1 MSQQP
6 YMLPSNPGF
15 MDFINRTFYTADEVD
30 QKQNSGLFPFQRFV
44 RQYINEATPYRGV
57 LLFYGL
63 GAGKS
68 RTSIAAC
75 ESFLAAGKDV
85 VVITPASL
93 RENFK
98 VEYLA
103 YPPPSL
109 KANPKAGLRDR
120 FTFLNYN
127 GGTSFA
133 RSKASEPL
141 GRFDKLD
148 LDNKLLIVDEVH
160 NLVSIIVNAMRSK
173 RFRGVSIYNKIMN
186 AKNLRIIA
194 LSGTPI
200 INFPFEVAVLMNIL
214 AGYMNNDTTPWDGA
228 GPRLPLFPESEDEF
242 NSTYLDM
249 SNSKSFQISPV
260 AVRSFRDRLVG
271 YVSYY
276 AGLTGKDVYPELTV
290 MPRVKVEM
298 SNYQFFTYVE
308 QRHVEIS
315 EMNRTFKTE
324 QYSTMSGKELDMNL
338 VEKKSSFRSST
349 REVCN
354 FAFPKLIRRPWR
366 RDISAQ
372 LRMAAPG
379 KKKME
384 EDSSLTNLDLEL
396 IAEQPDEEVVSREE
410 LRKLIDETYHT
421 ALEETLETLFAS
433 RRGFLLPCAEKP
445 VDYQVDY
452 QLVMKKSV
460 SAAAEPAVAQVVSD
474 CLNIYSPKM
483 LAILEN
489 IVSIRGVQGKDG
501 SIVVYSYFNKVE
513 GINIF
518 QNILQKAGY
527 EPYVLK
533 KDDDGH
539 EDDGHED
546 DEHDDG
552 HDDVEKH
559 GERPKAPGPLGRF
572 CFWSGDNRD
581 QILTIFNSPENMHGQ
596 IIKVLL
602 ITEAGAEGITLKNV
616 RQLHIME
623 PYWNEVL
630 IRQVIG
636 RAKRMYSH
644 IALPESERDVTVYR
658 YETTFT
664 TEQKEYITGKLGWN
678 LDEKYTT
685 DEIISMIAERKQFAT
700 DQIEEFMKETAVD
713 CYLNK
718 RDNDLHRPEDNPL
731 VCYNIRDS
739 APPAASVSSAAA
751 SGAAAAP
758 RAAPA
763 SRFDLSESAS
773 KITRTSRFDMS
784 AAKKVVVDYVD
795 VVVEGDKKEYVFVRG
810 KVENNGKELGVFKIY
825 LADPVKRQIGLDE
838 YLVATLYI
846 AGLEKNGQIPLLST
860 SGKIGKMSSGNVR
873 YVIDLSVTPPII
885 KRV

>member
-1 MSQQP
+1 MSRQR
-6 YMLPSNPGF
+6 YMLPNNPGF
-15 MDFINRTFYTADEVD
+15 MDFINQTFYTADEEAA

-44 RQYINEATPYRGV
+44 RQYINEETPYRGV

-75 ESFLAAGKDV
+75 DSFLAAGKDV

-98 VEYLA
+98 IEYKA

-109 KANPKAGLRDR
+109 KGNPEAGLRDR

-127 GGTSFA
+127 GGTTFA
-133 RSKASEPL
+133 RSKASQPL
-141 GRFDKLD
+141 GRFDEID
-148 LDNKLLIVDEVH
+148 LDNKLLIIDEVH
-160 NLVSIIVNAMRSK
+160 NLVSIVVNAMRSK
-173 RFRGVSIYNKIMN
+173 RFRGVSIYNKIMS

-214 AGYMNNDTTPWDGA
+214 AGYMNDDTTRWDGA
-228 GPRLPLFPESEDEF
+228 GPRRTLFPESEEEF

-249 SNSKSFQISPV
+249 SNSKSFQIRPV
-260 AVRSFRDRLVG
+260 AIRSFCDRLVG

-290 MPRVKVEM
+290 MPKVKVQM
-298 SNYQFFTYVE
+298 SNYQFMTYVE
-308 QRHVEIS
+308 QRDFEIEEMKRTMKS
-315 EMNRTFKTE
+315 ENH
-324 QYSTMSGKELDMNL
+324 SLMSGKELDMNL
-338 VEKKSSFRSST
+338 IEKKSSFRSST

-354 FAFPKLIRRPWR
+354 FAFPTSIPRPWR
-366 RDISAQ
+366 REISAQ
-372 LRMAAPG
+372 LRMAASG

-384 EDSSLTNLDLEL
+384 DDSALTNLDLEL
-396 IAEQPDEEVVSREE
+396 ITEKADEEVVSREE
-410 LRKLIDETYHT
+410 LRKLIDETYHSE
-421 ALEETLETLFAS
+421 LEKTLGTLFDS
-433 RRGFLLPCAEKP
+433 ERGFLVPCADEEP
-445 VDYQVDY
+445 VDY
-452 QLVMKKSV
+452 QLVLKKRV
-460 SAAAEPAVAQVVSD
+460 SAAEPAEAAQAVSD
-474 CLNIYSPKM
+474 CLDIYSPKM
-483 LAILEN
+483 LAILQN
-489 IVSIRGVQGKDG
+489 IQGIRGVQGKDG
-501 SIVVYSYFNKVE
+501 SIIVYSYFNKVE

-518 QNILQKAGY
+518 QNILQKEGY
-527 EPYVLK
+527 EPYVL
-533 KDDDGH
+533 
-539 EDDGHED
+539 
-546 DEHDDG
+546 EH
-552 HDDVEKH
+552 H
-559 GERPKAPGPLGRF
+559 GERPRAPGSLGRF

-581 QILTIFNSPENMHGQ
+581 QILKVFNDPKNKRGQ

-644 IALPESERDVTVYR
+644 IALPEEERDVTVYR

-664 TEQKEYITGKLGWN
+664 AVQKEYITRKLGWD

-700 DQIEEFMKETAVD
+700 DQIEEFMKKTAVD

-718 RDNDLHRPEDNPL
+718 RDNDAHREKDNQL
-731 VCYNIRDS
+731 QCYNIRDLA
-739 APPAASVSSAAA
+739 AP
-751 SGAAAAP
+751 SGAAAS
-758 RAAPA
+758 A
-763 SRFDLSESAS
+763 SRFDLSASAK
-773 KITRTSRFDMS
+773 KITETSRFDES
-784 AAKKVVVDYVD
+784 AATQVVVNYID
-795 VVVEGDKKEYVFVRG
+795 VVVEGDRKNYVFVRE
-810 KVENNGKELGVFKIY
+810 KIEHKGKELAVIRVY
-825 LADPVKRQIGLDE
+825 LAHKIGIDGF
-838 YLVATLYI
+838 TLYI
-846 AGLEKNGQIPLLST
+846 AGLQKDGNIPLLST
-860 SGKIGKMSSGNVR
+860 SGEIGKDEKLKVK
-873 YVIDLSVTPPII
+873 YVLDLSGKVPVI
-885 KRV
+885 RRA

>member
-1 MSQQP
+1 MSRQK
-6 YMLPSNPGF
+6 YLLPSNPGF
-15 MDFINRTFYTADEVD
+15 MDFINRTFYTAVDSED
-30 QKQNSGLFPFQRFV
+30 QKENSGLFPFQRFV

-75 ESFLAAGKDV
+75 DSFLAAGKDI

-98 VEYLA
+98 VEYAA

-109 KANPKAGLRDR
+109 RANPEAGLRDR

-133 RSKASEPL
+133 RSKASQPL
-141 GRFDKLD
+141 GRFDELE
-148 LDNKLLIVDEVH
+148 LDNKLLIIDEVH
-160 NLVSIIVNAMRSK
+160 NLVSIMVNAMRTK

-186 AKNLRIIA
+186 TKNLRIIA

-214 AGYMNNDTTPWDGA
+214 AGYMNDDTTAWGGA
-228 GPRLPLFPESEDEF
+228 GPRLTLFPEAEEEF
-242 NSTYLDM
+242 NSVYLDT
-249 SNSKSFQISPV
+249 SNSKSFQIRPV
-260 AVRSFRDRLVG
+260 AIRSFRDRLVG

-290 MPRVKVEM
+290 MPRVKVPM
-298 SNYQFFTYVE
+298 SNYQFMAYIE
-308 QRHVEIS
+308 QRDFEIE
-315 EMNRTFKTE
+315 EMRRTMKTE
-324 QYSTMSGKELDMNL
+324 KHSLMSGKELDMNL

-349 REVCN
+349 REICN
-354 FAFPKLIRRPWR
+354 FAFPTAIPRPWR
-366 RDISAQ
+366 REISAQ
-372 LRMAAPG
+372 LRMDASG
-379 KKKME
+379 KEKVK
-384 EDSSLTNLDLEL
+384 DDPSFTNLDLEL
-396 IAEQPDEEVVSREE
+396 VTEKADEEVVSKEE
-410 LRKLIDETYHT
+410 LKKLIDETYHSE
-421 ALEETLETLFAS
+421 LEKTLRVLFAS
-433 RRGFLLPCAEKP
+433 RSGYLLPSDEVP
-445 VDYQVDY
+445 VDYE
-452 QLVMKKSV
+452 LVLKKKV
-460 SAAAEPAVAQVVSD
+460 GVAAAAAVAEPEVTD
-474 CLNIYSPKM
+474 CLDIYSPKM
-483 LAILEN
+483 LAILKN
-489 IVSIRGVQGKDG
+489 IVDIRGVQGKDG

-518 QNILQKAGY
+518 QNILEKAGY
-527 EPYVLK
+527 EPYVL
-533 KDDDGH
+533 
-539 EDDGHED
+539 
-546 DEHDDG
+546 EH
-552 HDDVEKH
+552 H
-559 GERPKAPGPLGRF
+559 GERPRAPGTLGRF

-581 QILTIFNSPENMHGQ
+581 QILKIFNDPKNKRGQ

-644 IALPESERDVTVYR
+644 VALPEAERDVTVYR
-658 YETTFT
+658 YESTFT
-664 TEQKEYITGKLGWN
+664 DAQKEYITRKLGWD

-713 CYLNK
+713 CCLNK

-731 VCYNIRDS
+731 VCHNIRDVCRV
-739 APPAASVSSAAA
+739 AVP
-751 SGAAAAP
+751 AAAAAA
-758 RAAPA
+758 AAPA
-763 SRFDLSESAS
+763 SRFDLSAS
-773 KITRTSRFDMS
+773 ISDLTKTSRFDMS
-784 AAKKVVVDYVD
+784 AAKKVVVKYVD
-795 VVVEGDKKEYVFVRG
+795 VILEGDKGEYVFVRG
-810 KVENNGKELGVFKIY
+810 KVEHRGKELSVVKIY
-825 LADPVKRQIGLDE
+825 LADPVKRQIGLDDF
-838 YLVATLYI
+838 LVATLYI
-846 AGLEKNGQIPLLST
+846 AGVEEAGSIPLMST
-860 SGKIGKMSSGNVR
+860 SGEIGKKSSERVK
-873 YVIDLSVTPPII
+873 YVLDLTGKVPII
-885 KRV
+885 RKP

>member
-1 MSQQP
+1 MSRQR
-6 YMLPSNPGF
+6 YMLPNNPGF
-15 MDFINRTFYTADEVD
+15 MDFINQTFYTADEEAA

-44 RQYINEATPYRGV
+44 RQYINEDTPYRGV

-75 ESFLAAGKDV
+75 DSFLAAGKDV

-98 VEYLA
+98 IEYLA
-103 YPPPSL
+103 YPPPAL
-109 KANPKAGLRDR
+109 KGNPEAGLRDR

-133 RSKASEPL
+133 RSKASQPL
-141 GRFDKLD
+141 GRFDEID
-148 LDNKLLIVDEVH
+148 LDNKLLIIDEVH
-160 NLVSIIVNAMRSK
+160 NLVSIVVNAMRSK

-214 AGYMNNDTTPWDGA
+214 AGYMNGDTTRWDGA
-228 GPRLPLFPESEDEF
+228 GPRRTLFPESEEEF

-249 SNSKSFQISPV
+249 SNSKSFQIRPV
-260 AVRSFRDRLVG
+260 AIRSFRDRLIG

-290 MPRVKVEM
+290 MPKVKVAM
-298 SNYQFFTYVE
+298 SNYQFMTYIE
-308 QRHVEIS
+308 QRDFEIEEMKRTLKS
-315 EMNRTFKTE
+315 ENH
-324 QYSTMSGKELDMNL
+324 SLMSGKELDMNL
-338 VEKKSSFRSST
+338 IEKKSSFRSST

-354 FAFPKLIRRPWR
+354 FAFPTSIPRPWR
-366 RDISAQ
+366 REISAQ
-372 LRMAAPG
+372 LRMAESG
-379 KKKME
+379 KKKV
-384 EDSSLTNLDLEL
+384 EDDSALTNLDLEL
-396 IAEQPDEEVVSREE
+396 ITEKAEEEVVSREE
-410 LRKLIDETYHT
+410 LRKLIDETYHSE
-421 ALEETLETLFAS
+421 LEKTLGTLFAS
-433 RRGFLLPCAEKP
+433 ERGFLVPCAEKP
-445 VDYQVDY
+445 NDLE
-452 QLVMKKSV
+452 LVLRKRV
-460 SAAAEPAVAQVVSD
+460 SAAEPAEAAQAVSD
-474 CLNIYSPKM
+474 CLDIYSPKM
-483 LAILEN
+483 LAILKN
-489 IVSIRGVQGKDG
+489 IQGIRRVEGKDG

-518 QNILQKAGY
+518 QNILQKEGY
-527 EPYVLK
+527 EPYVL
-533 KDDDGH
+533 
-539 EDDGHED
+539 
-546 DEHDDG
+546 EH
-552 HDDVEKH
+552 H
-559 GERPKAPGPLGRF
+559 GEKPRAPGSLGRF

-581 QILTIFNSPENMHGQ
+581 QILKVFNDPKNKRGQ

-602 ITEAGAEGITLKNV
+602 ITAAGAEGITLKNV

-644 IALPESERDVTVYR
+644 IALPEAERDVTVYR

-664 TEQKEYITGKLGWN
+664 DVQKEYITRKLGWD

-685 DEIISMIAERKQFAT
+685 DEIISMIAQRKQFAT

-731 VCYNIRDS
+731 VCYNIRD
-739 APPAASVSSAAA
+739 AAA
-751 SGAAAAP
+751 PSGAAASAS
-758 RAAPA
+758 ASA
-763 SRFDLSESAS
+763 SRFDLSASAS
-773 KITRTSRFDMS
+773 ELTKTSRFDMG
-784 AAKKVVVDYVD
+784 AAKKVVVNYVD
-795 VVVEGDKKEYVFVRG
+795 VVVEGENKYVFVRG
-810 KVENNGKELGVFKIY
+810 KVEHNGNQLAVIRLY
-825 LADPVKRQIGLDE
+825 LADPVKRQMGLDE

-846 AGLEKNGQIPLLST
+846 AGLEKNGKIPLMST
-860 SGKIGKMSSGNVR
+860 SGEIGKPSDTKVKYVLDVSGKVP
-873 YVIDLSVTPPII
+873 VI
-885 KRV
+885 KRKV

>member
-1 MSQQP
+1 MSRQR
-6 YMLPSNPGF
+6 YLLPSNPGF
-15 MDFINRTFYTADEVD
+15 MDFINRTFYTADEESD
-30 QKQNSGLFPFQRFV
+30 EKQNSGLFPFQRFV
-44 RQYINEATPYRGV
+44 SQYINVATPYRGV

-68 RTSIAAC
+68 RTSISAC
-75 ESFLAAGKDV
+75 ESFLAAGKDI

-93 RENFK
+93 QENFK

-109 KANPKAGLRDR
+109 QANPEAGLEER

-133 RSKASEPL
+133 RSKPSEPL
-141 GRFDKLD
+141 GRFDEID
-148 LDNKLLIVDEVH
+148 LDDKLLIIDEVH

-214 AGYMNNDTTPWDGA
+214 AGYMNNDTTRWDGA

-249 SNSKSFQISPV
+249 SNSKSFQISHV
-260 AVRSFRDRLVG
+260 AVRSFRDRIVG

-315 EMNRTFKTE
+315 EMNRTFKTDKF
-324 QYSTMSGKELDMNL
+324 STMSGKELDMNL

-354 FAFPKLIRRPWR
+354 FAFPKLIPRPWR
-366 RDISAQ
+366 RDISAEI
-372 LRMAAPG
+372 RKASPG
-379 KKKME
+379 KRKVE
-384 EDSSLTNLDLEL
+384 EELTNLDLEL
-396 IAEQPDEEVVSREE
+396 ITEKPEEEVAYKEE
-410 LRKLIDETYHT
+410 LRKLIDETYHA
-421 ALEETLETLFAS
+421 ALETKLETLFAS
-433 RRGFLLPCAEKP
+433 KLGYLLPADEDEEP
-445 VDYQVDY
+445 VDY

-489 IVSIRGVQGKDG
+489 IQSIRGVQGKDG
-501 SIVVYSYFNKVE
+501 SIVVYSYFNNVE

-527 EPYVLK
+527 EPYVLA
-533 KDDDGH
+533 H
-539 EDDGHED
+539 
-546 DEHDDG
+546 
-552 HDDVEKH
+552 H
-559 GERPKAPGPLGRF
+559 GYSEAGSLGRF
-572 CFWSGDNRD
+572 CFWSGKDRD
-581 QILTIFNSPENMHGQ
+581 QILQIFNDPKNNRGQ

-644 IALPESERDVTVYR
+644 AALPEAERDVTVYR

-664 TEQKEYITGKLGWN
+664 TEQKEYITRILDWN

-685 DEIISMIAERKQFAT
+685 DEIISMIAQRKQFAT

-718 RDNDLHRPEDNPL
+718 RDNDLHRPKDNPL

-739 APPAASVSSAAA
+739 APPAASVASVSSAAA
-751 SGAAAAP
+751 SGAAAA

-763 SRFDLSESAS
+763 SRFDLSASAS
-773 KITRTSRFDMS
+773 ELTKTSRFDMGS
-784 AAKKVVVDYVD
+784 AKKVVVNYVD
-795 VVVEGDKKEYVFVRG
+795 VIVEGDRGDRKKYVFVREKIEHKG
-810 KVENNGKELGVFKIY
+810 REFAVFRLY
-825 LADPVKRQIGLDE
+825 LPHTIGIDGF
-838 YLVATLYI
+838 TLYI
-846 AGLEKNGQIPLLST
+846 AGDQTDGKIPLLST
-860 SGKIGKMSSGNVR
+860 SGEIGKPSDKKVR

-885 KRV
+885 KRA

>member
-1 MSQQP
+1 MSRQR
-6 YMLPSNPGF
+6 YLLPSNPSF
-15 MDFINRTFYTADEVD
+15 MDFINRTFYTADDAAD

-44 RQYINEATPYRGV
+44 RQYINEETPYRGV

-68 RTSIAAC
+68 RTSISAC
-75 ESFLAAGKDV
+75 ESFLAAGKDI

-109 KANPKAGLRDR
+109 KANPEAGLRDR

-133 RSKASEPL
+133 RSKAGQPL
-141 GRFDKLD
+141 GRFDELD
-148 LDNKLLIVDEVH
+148 LDNKLLIIDEVH
-160 NLVSIIVNAMRSK
+160 NLVSIMVNAMRSK

-214 AGYMNNDTTPWDGA
+214 AGYMNDDTTAWDGA
-228 GPRLPLFPESEDEF
+228 GPRRTLFPESEDEF

-249 SNSKSFQISPV
+249 DSKSFQIRPV

-298 SNYQFFTYVE
+298 SNYQFMTYVE
-308 QRHVEIS
+308 QRDFEIE
-315 EMNRTFKTE
+315 EMRRTLKTE
-324 QYSTMSGKELDMNL
+324 KYSILSGKELDMNL

-354 FAFPKLIRRPWR
+354 FAFPKLIPRPWR
-366 RDISAQ
+366 REISAEA
-372 LRMAAPG
+372 RM
-379 KKKME
+379 
-384 EDSSLTNLDLEL
+384 TTLDLEL
-396 IAEQPDEEVVSREE
+396 INEKPEEEVLSKEE
-410 LRKLIDETYHT
+410 LRKKIDETYHA
-421 ALEETLETLFAS
+421 ALEETLGTLFAS
-433 RRGFLLPCAEKP
+433 RRGFLLPADEDEEP
-445 VDYQVDY
+445 VDY
-452 QLVMKKSV
+452 QLVMKKKV
-460 SAAAEPAVAQVVSD
+460 GAAAEAAEEDQVVTD

-483 LAILEN
+483 LAILQN
-489 IVSIRGVQGKDG
+489 IIGIRGVQGKDG

-527 EPYVLK
+527 EPYVL
-533 KDDDGH
+533 
-539 EDDGHED
+539 
-546 DEHDDG
+546 EH
-552 HDDVEKH
+552 H
-559 GERPKAPGPLGRF
+559 GEKPRAPGSLGRF

-581 QILTIFNSPENMHGQ
+581 QILKIFNDPKNKRGQ

-644 IALPESERDVTVYR
+644 VALPEAERDVTVYR

-664 TEQKEYITGKLGWN
+664 TEQKEYITRKLGWD

-685 DEIISMIAERKQFAT
+685 DEIISMIAARKQFAT

-731 VCYNIRDS
+731 VCYNIRDVAAPS
-739 APPAASVSSAAA
+739 ASAAA
-751 SGAAAAP
+751 SGAAAA
-758 RAAPA
+758 AAPV
-763 SRFDLSESAS
+763 SRFDLSASAS
-773 KITRTSRFDMS
+773 DLTKTSRFDMS
-784 AAKKVVVDYVD
+784 AAKKVVVNYTD
-795 VVVEGDKKEYVFVRG
+795 VVLEGDEREYVFVRG
-810 KVENNGKELGVFKIY
+810 KVEHGGKQLGVIRLY

-860 SGKIGKMSSGNVR
+860 SGEIGKMSSGKVK
-873 YVIDLSVTPPII
+873 YVLDLSGKGLVI
-885 KRV
+885 RRA